1 MATPAQTAHLT
12 FVIYWITMHSENQRG
27 ETVQITVRMPDVYRN
42 RLDHVSKRLG
52 IRRSDVIRLAMKQF
66 LEGIDER
73 PLQSPYARARHLLG
87 IVESDVK
94 DLGQSHRR
102 YLIERVRKDSKRDTP
117 LSWIQVPGSQEG
129 P

>member
-1 MATPAQTAHLT
+1 
-12 FVIYWITMHSENQRG
+12 
-27 ETVQITVRMPDVYRN
+27 MPERYRN

-87 IVESDVK
+87 IVESNVK

-102 YLIERVRKDSKRDTP
+102 YLTFSCCPNPERLPVDGCDLIRDCTVF
-117 LSWIQVPGSQEG
+117 LTSLLEFNKLVGK
-129 P
+129 